1 MKFVCNN
8 CGFTADI
15 PEQMSACPM
24 CGSSNVSSASET
36 SKFSADAEENE
47 DENAK
52 AQHFK
57 AAAGPTQRVTLT
69 EGMNVGEKSDSKA
82 VKAVEKKQEK
92 PARKETKKQNVDKEL
107 QSLLA
112 SVEKIKKTPVSSTRT
127 MPNCLQ
133 THKLP

>member
-36 SKFSADAEENE
+36 SKFPTDSEENE

-52 AQHFK
+52 AQKFK
-57 AAAGPTQRVTLT
+57 ASAGPTQRVTLT
-69 EGMNVGEKSDSKA
+69 EGLIKQSEKHVEKS
-82 VKAVEKKQEK
+82 EKKTREIRRGSK
-92 PARKETKKQNVDKEL
+92 IPFIIA
-107 QSLLA
+107 LLLIVA
-112 SVEKIKKTPVSSTRT
+112 AGAAAAAYFFFLK
-127 MPNCLQ
+127 
-133 THKLP
+133 

>member
-24 CGSSNVSSASET
+24 CGSSNVSSAAEASN
-36 SKFSADAEENE
+36 FSADAEETE

-52 AQHFK
+52 AQNFK

-69 EGMNVGEKSDSKA
+69 EGLNGGEKSDSSAKNTA
-82 VKAVEKKQEK
+82 VRSEKKTREIR
-92 PARKETKKQNVDKEL
+92 RK
-107 QSLLA
+107 S
-112 SVEKIKKTPVSSTRT
+112 
-127 MPNCLQ
+127 
-133 THKLP
+133 KLPLVVVLLVLIAAVAAAAYFFFLK

>member
-15 PEQMSACPM
+15 PEKMSVCPM
-24 CGSSNVSSASET
+24 CGSSNVSSAAET
-36 SKFSADAEENE
+36 SKFSTDAEENE

-69 EGMNVGEKSDSKA
+69 EGMNVEAKSDSSSKKR
-82 VKAVEKKQEK
+82 VLRSEKKTREIG
-92 PARKETKKQNVDKEL
+92 RKSKVPL
-107 QSLLA
+107 VVILLLLVVA
-112 SVEKIKKTPVSSTRT
+112 AAAAAGFFFFFK
-127 MPNCLQ
+127 
-133 THKLP
+133 

>member
-15 PEQMSACPM
+15 PEKMSVCPM
-24 CGSSNVSSASET
+24 CGSSNVSSAAET
-36 SKFSADAEENE
+36 SKFSTDAEENE

-69 EGMNVGEKSDSKA
+69 EGMNVEAKPNSKA
-82 VKAVEKKQEK
+82 VVRSEKKTREIG
-92 PARKETKKQNVDKEL
+92 RKSKVPL
-107 QSLLA
+107 VVILLLLVVA
-112 SVEKIKKTPVSSTRT
+112 AAAAAGFFFFFK
-127 MPNCLQ
+127 
-133 THKLP
+133 

>member
-24 CGSSNVSSASET
+24 CGSSNVSSAVET
-36 SKFSADAEENE
+36 SKFSTDAEEND

-69 EGMNVGEKSDSKA
+69 EGMNVEEKSDSSAKKR
-82 VKAVEKKQEK
+82 VVRSEKKTREIG
-92 PARKETKKQNVDKEL
+92 RKSKIPLVVV
-107 QSLLA
+107 LLVLVVA
-112 SVEKIKKTPVSSTRT
+112 AAAAGFFFFFK
-127 MPNCLQ
+127 
-133 THKLP
+133 

>member
-15 PEQMSACPM
+15 PEKMSACPM
-24 CGSSNVSSASET
+24 CGSSNVSSAAEI

-52 AQHFK
+52 AQNFK

-69 EGMNVGEKSDSKA
+69 EGLNGEKSSGKPA
-82 VKAVEKKQEK
+82 ERSEKK
-92 PARKETKKQNVDKEL
+92 
-107 QSLLA
+107 
-112 SVEKIKKTPVSSTRT
+112 TREI
-127 MPNCLQ
+127 
-133 THKLP
+133 HRGSKLPLVIVLLLCIAAGAAAAAYFFFLR

>member
-24 CGSSNVSSASET
+24 CGSSNVSSAAEI
-36 SKFSADAEENE
+36 SKFSADSEEEIE

-52 AQHFK
+52 AQNFK

-69 EGMNVGEKSDSKA
+69 EGMNVGEKSDPKA
-82 VKAVEKKQEK
+82 VVRSEKKTREIG
-92 PARKETKKQNVDKEL
+92 RKSKVPL
-107 QSLLA
+107 VVILLVLVA
-112 SVEKIKKTPVSSTRT
+112 AAAAAGFFFLFK
-127 MPNCLQ
+127 
-133 THKLP
+133 

>member
-24 CGSSNVSSASET
+24 CGSSNVSSAAEI
-36 SKFSADAEENE
+36 SKFSADSEEEIE

-52 AQHFK
+52 AQNFK

-69 EGMNVGEKSDSKA
+69 EGMNVEEKSDPKA
-82 VKAVEKKQEK
+82 VVRSEKKTREIG
-92 PARKETKKQNVDKEL
+92 RKSKVPL
-107 QSLLA
+107 VVILLVLVVA
-112 SVEKIKKTPVSSTRT
+112 AAAAAGFFFLFK
-127 MPNCLQ
+127 
-133 THKLP
+133 

>member
-1 MKFVCNN
+1 MKFICNN

-24 CGSSNVSSASET
+24 CGSSNVSSAAET
-36 SKFSADAEENE
+36 SKFSTDAEENG

-69 EGMNVGEKSDSKA
+69 DVNIGEKSDPSSKKAAERSEKKTREIRKKSKA
-82 VKAVEKKQEK
+82 PLVAV
-92 PARKETKKQNVDKEL
+92 
-107 QSLLA
+107 LLILVLA
-112 SVEKIKKTPVSSTRT
+112 AVAAAFFFFFK
-127 MPNCLQ
+127 
-133 THKLP
+133 

>member
-15 PEQMSACPM
+15 PEKMSACPM
-24 CGSSNVSSASET
+24 CGSSNVSSAVET
-36 SKFSADAEENE
+36 SRFSTDAEEND

-69 EGMNVGEKSDSKA
+69 EGMNIGEKSGKA
-82 VKAVEKKQEK
+82 AVRSEKKTREIG
-92 PARKETKKQNVDKEL
+92 RKSKIPLIVV
-107 QSLLA
+107 LLVIVA
-112 SVEKIKKTPVSSTRT
+112 VAAAAAGFFFFFK
-127 MPNCLQ
+127 
-133 THKLP
+133 

>member
-36 SKFSADAEENE
+36 SKFSTDAEENE

-82 VKAVEKKQEK
+82 VVRSEKKTREIRGK
-92 PARKETKKQNVDKEL
+92 SRIPLVVA
-107 QSLLA
+107 LLVIVA
-112 SVEKIKKTPVSSTRT
+112 AAAAAVFFFFFK
-127 MPNCLQ
+127 
-133 THKLP
+133 

>member
-24 CGSSNVSSASET
+24 CGSSNVSSAAET
-36 SKFSADAEENE
+36 SKFPTDAEENE

-52 AQHFK
+52 AQNFK

-69 EGMNVGEKSDSKA
+69 EGLIKQSETSKS
-82 VKAVEKKQEK
+82 E
-92 PARKETKKQNVDKEL
+92 RKTREIRRGGKIPFIIA
-107 QSLLA
+107 LLLVVA
-112 SVEKIKKTPVSSTRT
+112 AGAAAAAYFFFLK
-127 MPNCLQ
+127 
-133 THKLP
+133 